1 MFGGGIGLWAGHKF
15 EGHIVLAGHKKV
27 AHTGLSV
34 GHRFAGH
41 IEWVGHTKW

>member
-15 EGHIVLAGHKKV
+15 KGDIGLARHKKV
-27 AHTGLSV
+27 AHTGSWV

-41 IEWVGHTKW
+41 IE